1 MADKYLPLQKM
12 DELQENIEVLDI
24 LLEKLFENGFPKVN
38 YDEYIEIIL
47 KLYMR
52 DLDEITFNRV
62 MKIIFASF
70 GEYFKSLGYF
80 ERPFLEH
87 PENMMG
93 EIMDTILTPYLLN
106 IWRTNKQVYKPD
118 NEFCNVLLK
127 TENLKL
133 TRDMMIHLPCK
144 HFYVDLSN
152 CDLFYPIEG
161 IFVNVFVYEDTN
173 KVALTFYL
181 IDKNLVTWSSYDVL
195 NFDDE
200 KEISIS
206 QKYYK
211 SFQGEN
217 NGDYIA
223 TDYKEIG
230 FNDDYAFVE
239 KIITNR
245 SEGITDKLDRY
256 EASFFIYQLLTYMVS
271 YEPQIEESSITKS
284 TYRPPKPGATIKN
297 KFSEIQIHDVGIRF
311 GKSFREQKKRNSC
324 TTILTKHLEQT
335 RKSPIPH
342 FRAVHWQGYW
352 VGCGRTEHIVKWIEP
367 IFIGGKNEAQ
377 DVVIH
382 EI

>member
-1 MADKYLPLQKM
+1 MAEKYLPLQKM
-12 DELQENIEVLDI
+12 DELQENIELLDVI
-24 LLEKLFENGFPKVN
+24 LKKLYEHGFPKVN

-47 KLYMR
+47 KLYMH
-52 DLDEITFNRV
+52 DLDSSTFGNI
-62 MKIIFASF
+62 MKIILMTF
-70 GEYFKSLGYF
+70 GEYFQSLGYF
-80 ERPFLEH
+80 EDSFVEH

-93 EIMDTILTPYLLN
+93 EIMDCILTPYILN
-106 IWRTNKQVYKPD
+106 IWRKNKQVYKPD
-118 NEFCNVLLK
+118 NEFCNALLK

-133 TRDMMIHLPCK
+133 TRDMMLHLPCK

-152 CDLFYPIEG
+152 CELFYPIQG
-161 IFVNVFVYEDTN
+161 IFVNVFLYEDTD
-173 KVALTFYL
+173 KVSLTFYL
-181 IDKNLVTWSSYDVL
+181 IDKDLVTWSSYDVL
-195 NFDDE
+195 NFDKE

-211 SFQGEN
+211 GCQGEN
-217 NGDYIA
+217 NGDYIL

-230 FNDDYAFVE
+230 CSEDCAFVE
-239 KIITNR
+239 KIISNK

-271 YEPQIEESSITKS
+271 YEPQIEESPTTKS

-342 FRAVHWQGYW
+342 FRAAHWQGYW
-352 VGCGRTEHIVKWIEP
+352 VGRGRTEHVVKWIEP
-367 IFIGGKNEAQ
+367 IFVGGEQSN

-382 EI
+382 KI